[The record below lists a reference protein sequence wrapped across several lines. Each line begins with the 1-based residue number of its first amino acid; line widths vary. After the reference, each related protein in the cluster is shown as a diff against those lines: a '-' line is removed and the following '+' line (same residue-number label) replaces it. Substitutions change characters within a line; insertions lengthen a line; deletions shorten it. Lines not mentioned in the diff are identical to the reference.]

1 VENAPD
7 PPFIPDPAAP
17 EWGGGSSEKMGVA
30 GKRIGGLAV
39 HFAAED

>member
-1 VENAPD
+1 MGWR
-7 PPFIPDPAAP
+7 ILRR
-17 EWGGGSSEKMGVA
+17 GMGVA